1 MPDSALRQ
9 IEMLRLVPRSPR
21 SITVTKLVEHL
32 ASEGFEITTR
42 TVQRDLNALAS
53 IFDLRNSRDGRTQ
66 RWFWSE
72 DAEMLDI
79 PGMAP
84 QTALTMFMTELFLY
98 DQLPRSI
105 TGHLAHHFDQA
116 REILRKSGDLTNWT
130 EKVRVVPRNQRLIQ
144 PKVDEDVL
152 RVIYDSLLHDKKF
165 QGRYLRRGVRT
176 SKEYPVSPLGLVF
189 RDGVTYLVATLRDY
203 PEVRQLALHRF
214 RSASPLDEK
223 VVPPKGFKLDHYINQ
238 GAFDYP
244 LGDFIDLE
252 FKANNFV
259 IEALKE
265 TPISHNQG
273 VRPFDDNWVIV
284 SARVKETEQLHWWLL
299 GYGDQ
304 VQVLEP
310 PHMRDWFKKKTR
322 AMAKLY
328 K

>member
-9 IEMLRLVPRSPR
+9 IEMLRLIPRSPR
-21 SITVTKLVEHL
+21 SITVSTLVRQLED
-32 ASEGFEITTR
+32 EGYEVTPR

-53 IFDLRNSRDGRTQ
+53 IFDLRNEKEGRTQ
-66 RWFWSE
+66 KWHWS
-72 DAEMLDI
+72 DSAEMLDI
-79 PGMAP
+79 PGMSP
-84 QTALTMFMTELFLY
+84 QTALTMFMAELFLY

-116 REILRKSGDLTNWT
+116 REILRRSGDLTNWT

-152 RVIYDSLLHDKKF
+152 KVIYNALLHDKKF
-165 QGRYLRRGVRT
+165 MGRYLRRGVRT
-176 SKEYPVSPLGLVF
+176 SKEYPVNPLGLVF

-203 PEVRQLALHRF
+203 PDIRQLALHRF
-214 RSASPLDEK
+214 RDATPTDDP
-223 VVPPKGFKLDHYINQ
+223 VTIPKGFKLDHYINQ

-244 LGDFIDLE
+244 VGDFIDLE
-252 FKANNFV
+252 FKANSFV

-273 VRPFDDNWVIV
+273 VRPFNSDWVIV

-299 GYGDQ
+299 GYGPQ
-304 VQVLEP
+304 VEVLQP
-310 PHMRDWFKKKTR
+310 PHLREWFKNKSR
-322 AMAKLY
+322 EMARLY